1 MAELHGLDI
10 EEMTRLADAVDRAAA
25 GIDAVADAASAGADE
40 SVRIWVGADADDFR
54 GSWSTTHDPAVR
66 RAGAELRAMAEVIRR
81 NRDEQIVTSDV
92 GTGRGGIGSG
102 GMGRGGPGPGDTGPG
117 AGPAPGSNPT
127 GPGSGGDTWTGAFDV
142 GERSDGRLVGEY
154 ETDWALSAAAAG
166 AASYREVP
174 GGFEFD
180 AWFEGRSGF
189 QAQLGGTHTDT
200 LLGHDLTAQGELG
213 VFIGGRGDGS
223 ASLAWT
229 EDGYLIDLDAEAFV
243 GAEAYANGTFDYGAL
258 GAAGTGFALVGATAG
273 GSYLNEFDGRNIRT
287 DLGAEAFVGAK
298 AGVEGDV
305 TLFGD
310 DVSVGGGVGVST
322 GLGGGID
329 GGFAFGL
336 DEIGVELDL
345 GLALGLGFDASID
358 VSFDPVGVG
367 SGLVDAGGAAVDV
380 GKDATGWI
388 SPWW

>member
-1 MAELHGLDI
+1 MAQLHGLDI
-10 EEMTRLADAVDRAAA
+10 EEMTRLADEVDRAAA
-25 GIDAVADAASAGADE
+25 GVDAVADAASAGASE
-40 SVRIWVGADADDFR
+40 SVRIWVGADATDFR
-54 GSWSTTHDPAVR
+54 LSWSATHDPAVR

-81 NRDEQIVTSDV
+81 NRDEQIVASDA
-92 GTGRGGIGSG
+92 GTVFGGTVSNGSAPDGTAIGS
-102 GMGRGGPGPGDTGPG
+102 DST
-117 AGPAPGSNPT
+117 AS
-127 GPGSGGDTWTGAFDV
+127 GSGADVPWTGAFAV
-142 GERSDGRLVGEY
+142 GRRSDGRLIGEY

-180 AWFEGRSGF
+180 AWVEARSGF
-189 QAQLGGTHTDT
+189 QAQVGGTHTDT
-200 LLGHDLTAQGELG
+200 LFGHEVTAEGELG

-223 ASLAWT
+223 GALAWT
-229 EDGYLIDLDAEAFV
+229 DDGYLIDLEAEAFL
-243 GAEAYANGTFDYGAL
+243 GAESYANGNLDYGAL
-258 GAAGTGFALVGATAG
+258 GAAGTGFALAGAIAG
-273 GSYLNEFDGRNIRT
+273 GNYLNEFDGRNIRT
-287 DLGAEAFVGAK
+287 DLGAEAFFGAK

-310 DVSVGGGVGVST
+310 DVSVGGGIGVST

-345 GLALGLGFDASID
+345 GLTLGLGFDASID
-358 VSFDPVGVG
+358 LSFDPAGVG
-367 SGLVDAGGAAVDV
+367 GGLVDAGGAAVDV